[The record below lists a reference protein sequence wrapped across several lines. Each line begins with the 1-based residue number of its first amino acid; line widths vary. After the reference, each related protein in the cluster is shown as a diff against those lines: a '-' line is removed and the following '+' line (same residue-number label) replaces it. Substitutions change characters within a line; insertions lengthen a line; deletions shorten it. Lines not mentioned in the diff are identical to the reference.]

1 MDTEKTAIDI
11 GWVNIFEKV
20 QTQQGEKKK
29 KTHYFE
35 IKKEGGLRSEH
46 RKEEGNQSVNQDGS
60 IS

>member
-29 KTHYFE
+29 KPITL
-35 IKKEGGLRSEH
+35 K
-46 RKEEGNQSVNQDGS
+46 
-60 IS
+60 